1 MHNHASAMRKLM
13 ESLDEAGRMEH
24 PDVSYSQEE
33 KKGVVTKV
41 IANLTSYQSGRYT
54 KLGRNLKRIEWL
66 SDKISQLKEQ
76 TKQESRELVADLFNA
91 EDAVATRVV
100 DTVSFTFQLTKDPKP
115 TETVKYAKVLEEL
128 QEHLTPELLKVMETL
143 VEKHSSVTQ
152 KSPALSTTDKR
163 ATESVVTEGPM
174 DKLKGFFAHLL
185 SKVQGWGKRYDSQ
198 LAALKAE
205 AGIHEAVEERVEFD
219 GRDIQLDRAFRI
231 LCDELNVHDSAQN
244 NLMYKLERDGNIS
257 KHVDPRNPITRWGA
271 DAWNKLNAAVSGFF
285 RVGYAN
291 GVLTI
296 EATA

>member
-1 MHNHASAMRKLM
+1 MDNHASAMRKLM
-13 ESLDEAGRMEH
+13 ESLDEAGRVEH
-24 PDVSYSQEE
+24 PDVAYSQEE

-41 IANLTSYQSGRYT
+41 IANLSSYQSGRYT

-152 KSPALSTTDKR
+152 KAPALSTSDKR

-185 SKVQGWGKRYDSQ
+185 GKVQSWGKRYDSQ

-205 AGIHEAVEERVEFD
+205 AGVHESVEERVEFD
-219 GRDIQLDRAFRI
+219 GRDIPLDRAFTT
-231 LCDELNVHDSAQN
+231 LCDELGVHESAQN
-244 NLMYKLERDGNIS
+244 SLMRKLERDGSIS
-257 KHVDPRNPITRWGA
+257 KHVDPRNPITKWSA
-271 DAWNKLNAAVSGFF
+271 DAWSKLNAAVSGFF

-291 GVLTI
+291 GVLSI
-296 EATA
+296 DVTA